1 MSSDNVAIIGT
12 GSSHG
17 GSMITATGSNFTT
30 QQGAVC
36 RVGDLHSCP
45 ITGHGITPIVSGGA
59 LNTNCQGS
67 ALAIA
72 GSVAGCGAVLDSNF
86 ASNCKVT

>member
-1 MSSDNVAIIGT
+1 MTMGNVAIVGT

-17 GSMITATGSNFTT
+17 GTMITGSGTHFTT
-30 QQGAVC
+30 VDGAVC

-59 LNTNCQGS
+59 VNTNCQGL
-67 ALAIA
+67 ALAIQ

-86 ASNCKVT
+86 APNCQVT